1 MIKRTNRRVWCIAVI
16 TALFLM
22 TVLLLFIMTD
32 GAKVAYADELEEPTT
47 LDNYLLNEY
56 KNEISFDKPNRI
68 INVSG
73 DDNIVEYVPKEHFM
87 QEGQHLYIGD
97 DYGYYI
103 YTFPD
108 GKFENPNGKFTS
120 FGNMRSIVLGTL
132 ILAIVGTAR
141 LKNKTKDKED
151 KTNEKEQ

>member
-56 KNEISFDKPNRI
+56 KNEISFDKPI
-68 INVSG
+68 VS
-73 DDNIVEYVPKEHFM
+73 
-87 QEGQHLYIGD
+87 
-97 DYGYYI
+97 
-103 YTFPD
+103 
-108 GKFENPNGKFTS
+108 
-120 FGNMRSIVLGTL
+120 
-132 ILAIVGTAR
+132 
-141 LKNKTKDKED
+141 
-151 KTNEKEQ
+151 

>member
-1 MIKRTNRRVWCIAVI
+1 MIKRTNRSVWCIAVT
-16 TALFLM
+16 TALLLM

-56 KNEISFDKPNRI
+56 KNEMSFDDANLI

-97 DYGYYI
+97 K
-103 YTFPD
+103 P
-108 GKFENPNGKFTS
+108 
-120 FGNMRSIVLGTL
+120 
-132 ILAIVGTAR
+132 
-141 LKNKTKDKED
+141 
-151 KTNEKEQ
+151 